1 MVNSYCRCIERAAKA
16 EEDVRQLVLYRN
28 NKAVNKGANT
38 KKKVVE
44 EALIDIKLLYKTIK

>member
-44 EALIDIKLLYKTIK
+44 ETVIDIKLLYKTIK